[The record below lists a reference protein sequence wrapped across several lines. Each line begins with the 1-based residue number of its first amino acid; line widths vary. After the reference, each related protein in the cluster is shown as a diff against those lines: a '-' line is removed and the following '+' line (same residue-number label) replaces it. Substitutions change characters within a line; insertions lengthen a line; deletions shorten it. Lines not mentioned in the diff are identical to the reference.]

1 MLHELVAITRTAI
14 LWNQMVTRDIVLE
27 NLVSSRIIGGT
38 ALDPIGTIV
47 MHQMS
52 WTSFLQLK
60 RRDSCSRTTFGMI
73 HIGRTNVC
81 YWLS

>member
-27 NLVSSRIIGGT
+27 NLASRIIGGT

-73 HIGRTNVC
+73 HIGRTNAIC
-81 YWLS
+81 CKLS